1 MSKSPI
7 KIAFL
12 SGPANVRE
20 IYREWSGKEQ
30 QFYFGTDYMKQFLQ
44 VAKDVGAR
52 SYVVTWYG
60 TKRETFQ
67 LGDFIIDN
75 RPITQESGVRYYVDH
90 LIWHLRLLFTLIAFR
105 PDVLLLTGNQN
116 FWWILSPLRL
126 LGTKIVIS
134 YHAVVWPKLRP
145 RPLPWTLMVK
155 LNGLLILKHARA
167 VLSTSH
173 DIRRQVEEVLGSRV
187 DRVDILDHLPT
198 YAPAQ
203 FAAVTP
209 PGDPSKPPFR
219 VFFLGRTETNKGIYD
234 IVQIADEL
242 EKQSPGKFR
251 FDLCG
256 SGSELERLR
265 ERVRSLGLED
275 VVHCHGYASP
285 ETVRELINAS
295 HASIV
300 PTRSD
305 YEAGFEMTCAESILA
320 GRPLIT
326 SAVCP
331 ALEYMRDASVEARP
345 DDAGSYRE
353 ALVELSSDPEL
364 YERKRQAC
372 ARYQQQ
378 FYDPANSWY
387 AAMRRA
393 FDRHVLSIGSSSLR
407 PAGTKN
413 QVATDAGG

>member
-1 MSKSPI
+1 MSTRPI

-20 IYREWSGKEQ
+20 IYREWSGQEQ

-44 VAKDVGAR
+44 VAKDVGAT

-60 TKRETFQ
+60 TKRESFQ
-67 LGDFIIDN
+67 LGDFTIDN
-75 RPITQESGVRYYVDH
+75 RPITQAGGLRYYVEH
-90 LIWHLRLLFTLIAFR
+90 LIWHLRLLFRLIAYR

-126 LGTKIVIS
+126 FGTKIIIS
-134 YHAVVWPKLRP
+134 YHAVVWPKLRR

-155 LNGLLILKHARA
+155 LNGLLILRHAKA
-167 VLSTSH
+167 ILSTSH
-173 DIRRQVEEVLGSRV
+173 DIRRQVEEVLGRKKDSV
-187 DRVDILDHLPT
+187 EILDHLPT

-209 PGDPSKPPFR
+209 PGDPSEPPFR
-219 VFFLGRTETNKGIYD
+219 IFFLGRTETNKGIYD
-234 IVQIADEL
+234 IVEMADDL

-256 SGSELERLR
+256 SGSELDRLR
-265 ERVRSLGLED
+265 DRVRSQGLDD

-285 ETVRELINAS
+285 EKVRQLINAS

-305 YEAGFEMTCAESILA
+305 YEAGFEMTCAESILS

-331 ALEYMRDASVEARP
+331 ALEYMPEASIEAQP
-345 DDAGSYRE
+345 DNAGSYRD
-353 ALVELSSDPEL
+353 AILELSSNPEL
-364 YERKRQAC
+364 YDRKRRAC
-372 ARYQQQ
+372 EAYQQQ

-387 AAMRRA
+387 AAMSRA
-393 FDRHVLSIGSSSLR
+393 LHHHILSHR
-407 PAGTKN
+407 PAGIREAGAKTT
-413 QVATDAGG
+413 VATDLGG